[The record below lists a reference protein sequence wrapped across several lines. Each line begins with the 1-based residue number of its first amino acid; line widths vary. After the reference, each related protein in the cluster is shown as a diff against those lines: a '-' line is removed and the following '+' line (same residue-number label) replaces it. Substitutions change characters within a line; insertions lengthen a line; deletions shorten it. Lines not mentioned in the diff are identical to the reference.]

1 MLTIR
6 KEQFAVFEKH
16 EIKKFEDPTYLH
28 LNILYPERCQDIGE
42 PRLRRMIQ
50 YGIKRAASYGI
61 RLENDVRKY
70 IEVMLLLG
78 PDFDKDPKFP
88 WAASL
93 LNDKDLGDP
102 KVKAT
107 RLHETARKSLP
118 NQA

>member
-1 MLTIR
+1 MFTIR
-6 KEQFAVFEKH
+6 AEQFAVFEKH
-16 EIKKFEDPTYLH
+16 EIKKFEDPTYLQ
-28 LNILYPERCQDIGE
+28 LNITYPERCQDIGE
-42 PRLRRMIQ
+42 PKLRRMIQ
-50 YGIKRAASYGI
+50 YGVKRAAAYGI
-61 RLENDVRKY
+61 QLENDVRKY

-93 LNDKDLGDP
+93 LNDKNLSDP

-107 RLHETARKSLP
+107 RLYETAMKSLP

>member
-6 KEQFAVFEKH
+6 KEQFAVFEKN

-42 PRLRRMIQ
+42 PKLRRMIQ
-50 YGIKRAASYGI
+50 YGVKRAFSYAI
-61 RLENDVRKY
+61 QLENDVRKY

-88 WAASL
+88 WATSI
-93 LNDKDLGDP
+93 LNDKNLSDP
-102 KVKAT
+102 GIKAT
-107 RLHETARKSLP
+107 RLHETAVKSLP
-118 NQA
+118 NHA